1 MESTS
6 QSTSQN
12 STHSQVVLDV
22 KNLSV
27 NFRVYGGEVYAVRDV
42 SFNVKA
48 GECLCIVGESG
59 SGKSVTVQSLMG
71 LSSGM
76 ITGGKAVLHGNNL
89 LTMTHNQ
96 RRKLLGKD
104 IAMIFQDPLASLNP
118 TMTIGHQIEE
128 ALLLHTDMNKSARK
142 SRVIE
147 LLELV
152 RIPEPKRRIDQYPHE
167 LSGGMRQRV
176 MIAMALSC
184 NPKVLIADEPTT
196 ALDVTIQAQILAL
209 IQELTN
215 RFNMATILITHDL
228 GVVAQMADRVAV
240 MYAGKI
246 VEEGTV
252 DDVFYHSKHPYT
264 VGLKRAMPKDTGS
277 ITEPLLPIPGTPP
290 DLFAPPAGCAFA
302 ARCSAALGICHSKQ
316 PPETRQGNTR
326 ASCWLHHD
334 MAVDYR
340 QEAGVSGFEP
350 KAQEG
355 QAP

>member
-1 MESTS
+1 MQITKKKPSKSLAET
-6 QSTSQN
+6 
-12 STHSQVVLDV
+12 VLEV
-22 KNLSV
+22 KGLSV
-27 NFRVYGGEVYAVRDV
+27 NFKVYGGEVYAVRDV
-42 SFNVKA
+42 SFDVRA

-71 LSSGM
+71 LSSGI
-76 ITGGKAVLHGNNL
+76 ITSGKAMLHGSNL
-89 LTMTHNQ
+89 LTMTHNE

-118 TMTIGHQIEE
+118 TMTIGNQIEE
-128 ALLLHTDMNKSARK
+128 SLRLHTQMNKTERK
-142 SRVIE
+142 NRVIE

-152 RIPEPKRRIDQYPHE
+152 RIPEPKRRIEQYPHE

-209 IQELTN
+209 IQELTH

-246 VEEGTV
+246 VEEGSV
-252 DDVFYHSKHPYT
+252 DDVFYRSKHPYT
-264 VGLKRAMPKDTGS
+264 VGLKRAMPNDAGS
-277 ITEPLLPIPGTPP
+277 VDEPLRPIPGTPP

-302 ARCSAALGICHSKQ
+302 ARCPSALSICHSKQ
-316 PPETRQGNTR
+316 PPESHQGKVR
-326 ASCWLHHD
+326 ASCWLHHE
-334 MAVDYR
+334 MAAEYR
-340 QEAGVSGFEP
+340 HEAGVSGFEMIE
-350 KAQEG
+350 QEG
-355 QAP
+355 QES

>member
-1 MESTS
+1 MQDTNSKTS
-6 QSTSQN
+6 PQPDEI
-12 STHSQVVLDV
+12 VLEV

-27 NFRVYGGEVYAVRDV
+27 NFKVYGGEVYAVRDV
-42 SFNVKA
+42 SFNVQA

-71 LSSGM
+71 LSSGI
-76 ITGGKAVLHGNNL
+76 ITHGKAILHGENL
-89 LTMTHNQ
+89 LTMSHNE
-96 RRKLLGKD
+96 RRKRLGKD

-118 TMTIGHQIEE
+118 TMTIGDQIEE
-128 ALLLHTDMNKSARK
+128 VLKLHTPLTKAQRK
-142 SRVIE
+142 ARVIE

-152 RIPEPKRRIDQYPHE
+152 RIPEPRRRIDQYPHE

-184 NPKVLIADEPTT
+184 NPRVLIADEPTT

-209 IQELTN
+209 VQELTQ

-252 DDVFYHSKHPYT
+252 DDVFYRSKHPYT

-277 ITEPLLPIPGTPP
+277 VSEPLLPIPGTPP

-302 ARCSAALGICHSKQ
+302 ARCPSALSICHSKQ
-316 PPETRQGNTR
+316 PPESRESNVR
-326 ASCWLHHD
+326 ASCWLHHEL
-334 MAVDYR
+334 AAEYR
-340 QEAGVSGFEP
+340 RDAGVVGFESS
-350 KAQEG
+350 AREG
-355 QAP
+355 LQS